1 MDLKPR
7 RPGET
12 STQPARLERP
22 QFEECRGHL
31 VFTLADG
38 ATVGFPLSWL
48 YRFDYR
54 KNQAGEQFSLHLT
67 EHRVTI
73 QGKGLVILEDR
84 LKDGAGFHLSELPDR
99 YLSIRRS
106 DKAQIDHI
114 TIEPTAGATD
124 ATNAAHQPQT
134 PK

>member
-7 RPGET
+7 RPGEANA
-12 STQPARLERP
+12 QPARLERP

-38 ATVGFPLSWL
+38 ATAGFPLSWL

-54 KNQAGEQFSLHLT
+54 KDQAGERFSLHLT
-67 EHRVTI
+67 EHRVTV
-73 QGKGLVILEDR
+73 QGKGLAILEER

-99 YLSIRRS
+99 YLSIKRS
-106 DKAQIDHI
+106 DKAHIDHI
-114 TIEPTAGATD
+114 TIEPVTGATND
-124 ATNAAHQPQT
+124 NIAVHHATAPM
-134 PK
+134 

>member
-1 MDLKPR
+1 MDLQPR

-12 STQPARLERP
+12 STQPARMERP

-38 ATVGFPLSWL
+38 TTTGFPLSWL
-48 YRFDYR
+48 YCFDYR
-54 KNQAGEQFSLHLT
+54 KDEAGERFLLHLT
-67 EHRVTI
+67 DHRVTV
-73 QGKGLVILEDR
+73 QGKGLMTLEDH
-84 LKDGAGFHLSELPDR
+84 LKNGEGFHLSELPDR

-106 DKAQIDHI
+106 DKANIDHI
-114 TIEPTAGATD
+114 AIEPMAGVTD
-124 ATNAAHQPQT
+124 DTNAAHQPLT

>member
-12 STQPARLERP
+12 STQPARMERP

-38 ATVGFPLSWL
+38 ATTGFPLSWL

-54 KNQAGEQFSLHLT
+54 KDEAGERFLLHLT
-67 EHRVTI
+67 DHRVTV
-73 QGKGLVILEDR
+73 QGKGLVTLEDR
-84 LKDGAGFHLSELPDR
+84 LKNGEGFHISELPDR

-106 DKAQIDHI
+106 DKAHIDHI
-114 TIEPTAGATD
+114 TIEPTAGV
-124 ATNAAHQPQT
+124 TNETSTAHQPQT